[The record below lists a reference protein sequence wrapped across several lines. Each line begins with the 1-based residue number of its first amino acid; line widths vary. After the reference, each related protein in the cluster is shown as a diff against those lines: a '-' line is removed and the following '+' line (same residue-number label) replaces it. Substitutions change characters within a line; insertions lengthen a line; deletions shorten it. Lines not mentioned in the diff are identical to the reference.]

1 MAELQGLTFLF
12 GGLLGAGG
20 VGNDSLT
27 LSGIAAGTPV
37 CGQPSLSQNHSLGP
51 NNLAAGT
58 PVCGTT
64 ALTQNHSLG
73 PNGLAAG
80 TPVCGQPTVTLAGTL
95 EPLSLTAGA
104 PVLGTSTL
112 TQNHSLGPNG
122 LATGSP
128 VVGITSLTQNHSL
141 TATGLVAGSPVLQG
155 VTLSQNHAFTPSGLV
170 TGSPVC
176 GVLPF
181 SQGHVLNSAS
191 LAAGQPVLGSPTLLS
206 IPPIAGSSWWIYW
219 YSFKVMTMQK
229 NQAGQSITMLAIDT
243 ATGKPKTGDAANLTA
258 YISKD
263 DGAVTALGDTSATE
277 TSATNAKGLYTWSLT
292 QAETNAGK
300 LVFSGKSATANVELI
315 PVTVYTTSEI
325 DAAAI
330 AVAVRSELAVELARI
345 DVAIST
351 RTGGGSGG
359 TAYSITVTDGVL
371 PLDGVAVWVTTD
383 EAGTNAIA
391 GPVHTNAMGQAVFAL
406 EPGSYYAFCQ
416 RSGTNFTNP
425 QPITVA

>member
-1 MAELQGLTFLF
+1 MNLFLFLF
-12 GGLLGAGG
+12 GGLLG
-20 VGNDSLT
+20 GNDSLT
-27 LSGIAAGTPV
+27 LSEFATGTPA

-51 NNLAAGT
+51 N
-58 PVCGTT
+58 
-64 ALTQNHSLG
+64 S
-73 PNGLAAG
+73 
-80 TPVCGQPTVTLAGTL
+80 
-95 EPLSLTAGA
+95 
-104 PVLGTSTL
+104 
-112 TQNHSLGPNG
+112 

-128 VVGITSLTQNHSL
+128 VVGS
-141 TATGLVAGSPVLQG
+141 AA
-155 VTLSQNHAFTPSGLV
+155 LS
-170 TGSPVC
+170 
-176 GVLPF
+176 
-181 SQGHVLNSAS
+181 HVLDFAS
-191 LAAGQPVLGSPTLLS
+191 LAAGQPVLGSPTLFVE
-206 IPPIAGSSWWIYW
+206 SSWWIYW
-219 YSFKVMTMQK
+219 YSFKVMKMQN

-263 DGAVTALGDTSATE
+263 DGAVTALGDISATE

-416 RSGTNFTNP
+416 RSGMNFTNP

>member
-37 CGQPSLSQNHSLGP
+37 CGQPTLTQNHSLGP

-58 PVCGTT
+58 PVCG
-64 ALTQNHSLG
+64 
-73 PNGLAAG
+73 
-80 TPVCGQPTVTLAGTL
+80 QPTVTLAGML
-95 EPLSLTAGA
+95 EPLSLTAGT
-104 PVLGTSTL
+104 PLLGTSTL
-112 TQNHSLGPNG
+112 TQNHSLTASGLATTAPVCGTTALTQNHSLAPSG

-128 VVGITSLTQNHSL
+128 VVGTTILAQNHSL

-155 VTLSQNHAFTPSGLV
+155 AALIQNHVLGPSGLAAG
-170 TGSPVC
+170 TPVC

-191 LAAGQPVLGSPTLLS
+191 LTAGQPVLGSPALLS

-300 LVFSGKSATANVELI
+300 LVFSGKSATADVELI

>member
-1 MAELQGLTFLF
+1 MAELQGFTFLL

-20 VGNDSLT
+20 VGNDALT
-27 LSGIAAGTPV
+27 LSGIAAGAPA
-37 CGQPSLSQNHSLGP
+37 CGQPSLSQNHSLTASVVASGS
-51 NNLAAGT
+51 
-58 PVCGTT
+58 PVCGT
-64 ALTQNHSLG
+64 A
-73 PNGLAAG
+73 
-80 TPVCGQPTVTLAGTL
+80 
-95 EPLSLTAGA
+95 
-104 PVLGTSTL
+104 TL
-112 TQNHSLGPNG
+112 TQNHDLAANS

-128 VVGITSLTQNHSL
+128 VVGTTILAQNHSL

-155 VTLSQNHAFTPSGLV
+155 AALIQNHVLGPSGLAAG
-170 TGSPVC
+170 TPVC

-191 LAAGQPVLGSPTLLS
+191 LTAGQPVLGSPALLS

-416 RSGTNFTNP
+416 RSGMNFTNP